1 MAQAIATTDHE
12 TIRRWV
18 EDRNGHPACV
28 KGTQGPRG
36 GLLRIDFGPPEES
49 LGRIGWEEFFDTFD
63 DNNLAFLYQDR
74 TASGRKS
81 RFAKFVDRDSIAAK
95 STGDSGQE

>member
-49 LGRIGWEEFFDTFD
+49 LGRIGWDEFFDTFD

-74 TASGRKS
+74 TAGGRKS